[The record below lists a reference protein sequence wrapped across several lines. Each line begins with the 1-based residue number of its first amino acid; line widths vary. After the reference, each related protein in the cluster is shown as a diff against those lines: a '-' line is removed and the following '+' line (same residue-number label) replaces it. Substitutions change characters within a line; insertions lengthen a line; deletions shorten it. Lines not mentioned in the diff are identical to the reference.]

1 MIKKIVKKSFLCALS
16 VCLMVSVSWSAG
28 YSMPK
33 SGFLQ
38 DYSLLGKDD
47 MMKKADKIYINK
59 KAGWGKYDKVMLDDI
74 VFMIADEAK
83 FKGFEAKELA
93 DLADAFSKAIMM
105 NLAGLYEFTDKP
117 GPGVM
122 RLRVALTNLN
132 PNNPVTGTITTI
144 IPVGILASGVKKGAT
159 GEHIGMGEVAFEGE
173 ILDSQS
179 GEILAAVMDAESG
192 KKYKVTK
199 SVSKW
204 GHTIDVFNKWAQR
217 LRTRLD
223 KLSGRE

>member
-1 MIKKIVKKSFLCALS
+1 MFSKLNKISILCAIS
-16 VCLMVSVSWSAG
+16 VFLVISVSWAAG

-38 DYSLLGKDD
+38 DYSQLGKDD

-59 KAGWGKYDKVMLDDI
+59 KSDWGKYDKIMLDDI

-93 DLADAFSKAIMM
+93 DLADAFGKAIMM
-105 NLAGLYEFTDKP
+105 NLAGSYEFTDKP

-159 GEHIGMGEVAFEGE
+159 GKHIGMGKVAFEGE
-173 ILDSQS
+173 ILDSRS

-192 KKYKVTK
+192 KKYKVHK

-204 GHTIDVFNKWAQR
+204 GQTIDIFNKWAQT
-217 LRTRLD
+217 LRARLD
-223 KLSGRE
+223 KLTGRE

>member
-1 MIKKIVKKSFLCALS
+1 MIKKFNKISILCAIS
-16 VCLMVSVSWSAG
+16 VFLIISVSWAAG

-38 DYSLLGKDD
+38 DYSLLGKDN

-59 KAGWGKYDKVMLDDI
+59 KTDFEKYDQIMLDDI

-159 GEHIGMGEVAFEGE
+159 GDHIGMGEVSFEGE
-173 ILDSQS
+173 MIDSQS

-204 GHTIDVFNKWAQR
+204 GHTVDIFNKWAQT
-217 LRTRLD
+217 LRKRLD
-223 KLSGRE
+223 KLTGRE

>member
-1 MIKKIVKKSFLCALS
+1 MI
-16 VCLMVSVSWSAG
+16 SVSWAAG

-38 DYSLLGKDD
+38 DYSLLRPDE
-47 MMKKADKIYINK
+47 MKWADKNYINK
-59 KAGWGKYDKVMLDDI
+59 KTNWGKYDKIMLDDV
-74 VFMIADEAK
+74 VFMISDKAK
-83 FKGFEAKELA
+83 FKGFEAKELT
-93 DLADAFSKAIMM
+93 DLSEAFEKAIIM

-122 RLRVALTNLN
+122 RVRLAVTNLN

-144 IPVGILASGVKKGAT
+144 IPFGLAASVVKKGAT
-159 GEHIGMGEVAFEGE
+159 GEHIGMGEVSFEGE

-179 GEILAAVMDAESG
+179 GEILAATMDTESG
-192 KKYKVTK
+192 KKYKVRK

-204 GHTIDVFNKWAQR
+204 GHTIDIFNKWGQR
-217 LRTRLD
+217 LRKQLD
-223 KLSGRE
+223 KHTGRE

>member
-1 MIKKIVKKSFLCALS
+1 MKEIIKKSVLCTLS
-16 VCLMVSVSWSAG
+16 VFLIISVSWAAG

-59 KAGWGKYDKVMLDDI
+59 KADWGKYDQIMLDDI

-105 NLAGLYEFTDKP
+105 NLAGPYEFTDKP

-144 IPVGILASGVKKGAT
+144 IPIGILASGVKKGAT
-159 GEHIGMGEVAFEGE
+159 GEHIGMGEISFEAE
-173 ILDSQS
+173 ILDSRS
-179 GEILAAVMDAESG
+179 GEILAAVIDAESG
-192 KKYKVTK
+192 KKYKIHK

-204 GHTIDVFNKWAQR
+204 GQTIDIFNKWAQT
-217 LRTRLD
+217 LRKRLD
-223 KLSGRE
+223 TLTGRE

>member
-1 MIKKIVKKSFLCALS
+1 MIKKIIKKSVLCTLS
-16 VCLMVSVSWSAG
+16 VFLIIGVSWAAG

-38 DYSLLGKDD
+38 DYSQLGKDD

-59 KAGWGKYDKVMLDDI
+59 KTDFGKYDQIMLDDI

-83 FKGFEAKELA
+83 FKGFEAKELT

-105 NLAGLYEFTDKP
+105 NLAGSYEFTDKS

-144 IPVGILASGVKKGAT
+144 IPIGILASGVKKGAT
-159 GEHIGMGEVAFEGE
+159 GEHIGMGEVSFEGE
-173 ILDSQS
+173 ILDSRS
-179 GEILAAVMDAESG
+179 GEILAAVIDAESG
-192 KKYKVTK
+192 KKYKIHK

-204 GHTIDVFNKWAQR
+204 GQTIDIFNKWAQT
-217 LRTRLD
+217 LRKRLD
-223 KLSGRE
+223 TLTGRE

>member
-1 MIKKIVKKSFLCALS
+1 MKKIVKKLLFCLLS
-16 VCLMVSVSWSAG
+16 VFLMISVSWAAG

-38 DYSLLGKDD
+38 NYSLLGKDD
-47 MMKKADKIYINK
+47 MMKKADQVYINQ
-59 KAGWGKYDKVMLDDI
+59 KANWGRYEKIMLDDI
-74 VFMIADEAK
+74 VFMIADDAK
-83 FKGFEAKELA
+83 FKGFEAKELTE
-93 DLADAFSKAIMM
+93 LADAFQKAIMM

-144 IPVGILASGVKKGAT
+144 VPVGLLASAVKKGAT
-159 GEHIGMGEVAFEGE
+159 GEHIGMGEVSFEGE

-192 KKYKVTK
+192 KKYKIRK

>member
-1 MIKKIVKKSFLCALS
+1 MKKIIRKSMTFAVIVFL
-16 VCLMVSVSWSAG
+16 MISVSWAAG
-28 YSMPK
+28 YSMPR

-59 KAGWGKYDKVMLDDI
+59 KADFGKYDKIMLDDI

-93 DLADAFSKAIMM
+93 DLAKAFQAAIFM
-105 NLAGLYEFTDKP
+105 NLTGPYEFTDKP
-117 GPGVM
+117 GPEVM
-122 RLRVALTNLN
+122 RIRMAITNLN

-144 IPVGILASGVKKGAT
+144 VPVGILASAVKKGAT
-159 GEHIGMGEVAFEGE
+159 GKHIGMGKVAFEGE

-179 GEILAAVMDAESG
+179 GEILGAVIDTESG
-192 KKYKVTK
+192 QKYKAHK

-204 GHTIDVFNKWAQR
+204 GHTIDIFNKWAQIF
-217 LRTRLD
+217 RTRLD